1 MPTDCKACENQKWKE
16 YYLLAQKR
24 FDKVLIRLTI
34 GFVIMFTVIVLCLFV
49 TICVLIKTQKFI
61 DEFEYVEQTEIQI
74 EQDSKGHNTV
84 ILPNGDEVKT
94 NGAEIYKEDKKILEE
109 EENKINTINVFK

>member
-1 MPTDCKACENQKWKE
+1 MPDCKVCENKKWKDM
-16 YYLLAQKR
+16 YMAAQQR
-24 FDKVLIRLTI
+24 FDKVLINLTV
-34 GFVIMFTVIVLCLFV
+34 GFVILITVVIFCLVV
-49 TICVLIKTQKFI
+49 TICTLIRTQEFI
-61 DEFEYVEQTEIQI
+61 NEFEYVEQTEIQI

-94 NGAEIYKEDKKILEE
+94 NGAEIYREDKKILEE